1 MRYFYNFLA
10 ISLSI
15 LTGAMPSVAED
26 LIVYTENYP
35 PYNFLGP
42 HGDVAGFATQN
53 VRQILDA
60 TGLSYEIIMAPW
72 ARAVQGV
79 QSYDNAL
86 IYTITRTPTRE
97 ADYNWL
103 VPIASSDFYLF
114 VNADETRKITFQDIE
129 RGKYTGVCVS
139 GDLTCEIFS
148 WAGMPKENLQVVTGN
163 ATGDFRMVLARRV
176 DMYISNVASNAQ
188 LRQQEGFDLAL
199 TKPVLKVERE
209 AAFYL
214 AGNKNMPEETRLK
227 IRLAFAKLHMSGAYK
242 LVDLAKK

>member
-1 MRYFYNFLA
+1 LRYFYKVLA
-10 ISLSI
+10 ISVSI
-15 LTGAMPSVAED
+15 LTGSMSSVAED

-35 PYNFLGP
+35 PYNFIGP
-42 HGDVAGFATQN
+42 NGDISGLATQN

-79 QSYDNAL
+79 QSHDNAL

-103 VPIASSDFYLF
+103 LPIASSDFYLF
-114 VNADETRKITFQDIE
+114 VHADETRKITFQDIE
-129 RGKYTGVCVS
+129 KGKYTGVCVS

-148 WAGMPKENLQVVTGN
+148 WAGMPQENIQVVTGN
-163 ATGDFRMVLARRV
+163 KTDDFRMVMARRV

-188 LRQQEGFDLAL
+188 LRQQEGFDLSL
-199 TKPVLKVERE
+199 TKPVLRIERE

-227 IRLAFAKLHMSGAYK
+227 IRMAFAKLHMSGEYK
-242 LVDLAKK
+242 LVDLAKQ